1 VRRNPTDPD
10 PAAQKTLGDHPEPV
24 TPQSRKPHDTQTKV

>member
-10 PAAQKTLGDHPEPV
+10 PGAQKTPAAHPEPA
-24 TPQSRKPHDTQTKV
+24 TQQSRKPHETWTKV

>member
-10 PAAQKTLGDHPEPV
+10 PGAQKTPDDHPEPV
-24 TPQSRKPHDTQTKV
+24 TQQSRKPPDTQTKV